1 MFLKEFLYFN
11 KSDRRVILF
20 LLTIAVSALVA
31 FFFLGGDEVSNA
43 GYGYKSNG
51 HKYDNN
57 YSYRHYPHKYY
68 YVSGQKA
75 ELFPFDPNTADSTE
89 LLRLGLRPWQ
99 VRNIYKYR
107 SHGGMYRTSTD
118 FARLYGLTQK
128 QFHEMQPYIR
138 IGSDYKPAS
147 LLPEVAARQA
157 HHDSIVAKYSLK
169 IKGGEHV
176 LLNSADTAMLQRI
189 PGIGS
194 YYARE
199 IENYRRRLGGFSS
212 VEQLKEIDG
221 FPESALKYFTASSTV
236 VAKLNVNKLSLNQL
250 KRHPYISFYQARDIV
265 DYRRLRGPLKSL
277 DELRLLK
284 DFPPEEIERLRP
296 YVEF

>member
-43 GYGYKSNG
+43 GYGYKSNS

-68 YVSGQKA
+68 YVAGQKA

-221 FPESALKYFTASSTV
+221 FPESALKYFTASSTG

-277 DELRLLK
+277 DDLRLLK

>member
-31 FFFLGGDEVSNA
+31 FFFLGGDEMSNA

-51 HKYDNN
+51 HIYDNN
-57 YSYRHYPHKYY
+57 YSYRHYPHQYY
-68 YVSGQKA
+68 YVAGQKA

-107 SHGGMYRTSTD
+107 SHGGIYRTSTD

-157 HHDSIVAKYSLK
+157 HHDSIVAKCSIK
-169 IKGGEHV
+169 IKAGEHV
-176 LLNSADTAMLQRI
+176 QLNSADTAMLQRI

-194 YYARE
+194 YYAHE

-221 FPESALKYFTASSTV
+221 FPESALKYFTASSTG

>member
-1 MFLKEFLYFN
+1 MFLREFFYFN

-20 LLTIAVSALVA
+20 LLTLAVSALVA
-31 FFFLGGDEVSNA
+31 FFFLGGDEMSST
-43 GYGYKSNG
+43 GYGYKSG
-51 HKYDNN
+51 RGEYDKD

-68 YVSGQKA
+68 YVGGQKA

-107 SHGGMYRTSTD
+107 SRGGIYRTSTD

-128 QFHEMQPYIR
+128 QFREMQPYIR
-138 IGSDYKPAS
+138 ISSDYQPAS
-147 LLPEVAARQA
+147 LLPEVAARKA
-157 HHDSIVAKYSLK
+157 RHDSIVAQYPMK
-169 IKGGEHV
+169 IKAGEHV
-176 LLNSADTAMLQRI
+176 QLNSADTAMLQRV

-194 YYARE
+194 YYAHE
-199 IENYRRRLGGFSS
+199 IEIYRRRLGGFSN

-221 FPESALKYFTASSTV
+221 FPESALKYFTTSSND
-236 VAKLNVNKLSLNQL
+236 VAKINVNKLSLNQL

-277 DELRLLK
+277 DDLRLLK
-284 DFPPEEIERLRP
+284 DFPPEAIERLRP

>member
-1 MFLKEFLYFN
+1 MFLKEFFYFN

-31 FFFLGGDEVSNA
+31 FFFLGGEEVSNA
-43 GYGYKSNG
+43 GYGYKSNT
-51 HKYDNN
+51 HRYDNN
-57 YSYRHYPHKYY
+57 YSYRYYPHKYY
-68 YVSGQKA
+68 YVAGQKA

-107 SHGGMYRTSTD
+107 SHGGIYRTSTD

-157 HHDSIVAKYSLK
+157 HHDSIVAKYSIK
-169 IKGGEHV
+169 IKAGEHV
-176 LLNSADTAMLQRI
+176 QLNSADTAMLQRV
-189 PGIGS
+189 PGVGS
-194 YYARE
+194 YFARE

-221 FPESALKYFTASSTV
+221 FPESALKYFTANSTG

>member
-1 MFLKEFLYFN
+1 MFLREFLYFN

-31 FFFLGGDEVSNA
+31 FFFLGGDGMSNS
-43 GYGYKSNG
+43 GYGYQSKRREYENG
-51 HKYDNN
+51 KY
-57 YSYRHYPHKYY
+57 YRHYPNKYY
-68 YVSGQKA
+68 YVAGQQA

-107 SHGGMYRTSTD
+107 SHGGIYRTSTD

-128 QFHEMQPYIR
+128 QFREMQPYIR
-138 IGSDYKPAS
+138 ISSDYSPAS

-157 HHDSIVAKYSLK
+157 HHDSIVAKYSIK
-169 IKGGEHV
+169 IKAGEHV
-176 LLNSADTAMLQRI
+176 QLNSADTAMLQRV
-189 PGIGS
+189 PGVGS
-194 YYARE
+194 YYAHE
-199 IENYRRRLGGFSS
+199 IEIYRRRLGGFSN

-221 FPESALKYFTASSTV
+221 FPESSLKYFTASSMSI
-236 VAKLNVNKLSLNQL
+236 AKLNVNKLSLNQL

-265 DYRRLRGPLKSL
+265 DYRRLRGPIKSL
-277 DELRLLK
+277 DDLRLLK